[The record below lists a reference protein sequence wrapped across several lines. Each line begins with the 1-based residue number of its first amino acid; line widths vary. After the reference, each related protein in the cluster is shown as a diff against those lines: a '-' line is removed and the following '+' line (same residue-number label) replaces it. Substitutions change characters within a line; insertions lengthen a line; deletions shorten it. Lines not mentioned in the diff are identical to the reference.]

1 MCVVGVGAVDAAVSI
16 GQDNAPFCVNAD
28 VVKIQKI
35 ARVYWS
41 CWATKAG
48 KTDFTSLDW
57 IVWRGVNQDIG
68 IAAIIGR
75 GDVEVPDAVEIQV

>member
-48 KTDFTSLDW
+48 KADFASLDW
-57 IVWRGVNQDIG
+57 IVRGRVDKNPG
-68 IAAIIGR
+68 VSAIVGR
-75 GDVEVPDAVEIQV
+75 CYVKVPDTVEI